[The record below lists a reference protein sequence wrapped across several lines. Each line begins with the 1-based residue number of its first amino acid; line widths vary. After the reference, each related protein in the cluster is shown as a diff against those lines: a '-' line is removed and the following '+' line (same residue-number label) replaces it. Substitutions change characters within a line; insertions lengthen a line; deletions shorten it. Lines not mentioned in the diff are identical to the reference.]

1 MLTIVLRFAH
11 VFCGALWV
19 GMMAFQIIFLSPTLT
34 EMGPDAG
41 KVMAGLMKRRIPVI
55 MPILALIA
63 IISGMWLFQRMSGGN
78 MPALMATAMGK
89 GFATGGAIALLAFL
103 IGVVVMRPMMMK
115 SMNLMAQ
122 ITSAPPPQ
130 RSAMQAE
137 IQTLRAR
144 STVLANIVT
153 GMLLVTL
160 ALMAVARYL

>member
-1 MLTIVLRFAH
+1 VLTIVLRFAH

-19 GMMAFQIIFLSPTLT
+19 GMMAFQIIFLTPTLT

-41 KVMAGLMKRRIPVI
+41 KVMAGLMKRRVPVI

-63 IISGMWLFQRMSGGN
+63 IVSGMWLFQRMSGGN

-103 IGVVVMRPMMMK
+103 IGVVVMRPLMMK

-122 ITSAPPPQ
+122 ITSAPPQQ

-144 STVLANIVT
+144 ATVLGNIVT
-153 GMLLVTL
+153 GMLLITL